1 MTHTDDEPKYTQH
14 TYKELFPTKS
24 KLYVRKYKRR
34 NTETDFDVPASGHA
48 DWREELE
55 RFLIG
60 QGTNGVK
67 QTLITVRMTAWA
79 EAKEVTDYLETL
91 WLEGK
96 VQKFKIKHATIWR
109 ATNLIMED

>member
-1 MTHTDDEPKYTQH
+1 MSDEPKYTQH

-24 KLYVRKYKRR
+24 KLYQRQHKRR
-34 NTETDFDVPASGHA
+34 KTETDFDTSPSGHA

-67 QTLITVRMTAWA
+67 QTNVVTRVQNWVLGK
-79 EAKEVTDYLETL
+79 EAVDYLETL
-91 WLEGK
+91 RLEGK
-96 VQKFKIKHATIWR
+96 VQKFRVGKATIWR
-109 ATNLIMED
+109 ATSKIMED